1 VESDASKRADDEAAD
16 QPAGERRPATT
27 DEAQENMAD
36 SERGRDARTTIDDE
50 TRRV

>member
-1 VESDASKRADDEAAD
+1 M
-16 QPAGERRPATT
+16 T
-27 DEAQENMAD
+27 DEAQESMAD